1 MRNVWIN
8 LKKSY
13 LISLIGEDNL
23 EFAEN
28 ILPDLAK
35 EIGRDYLDFVDITNK
50 KSKLSQLFQA
60 TAMSGSILK
69 KDFRQELITYLSP
82 DYKNKLQLSFPDY
95 ETFDELKR
103 YICSVPWQKNDVTIK
118 FCNAL
123 DISEDVLPNDIKKI
137 PDLETL
143 PERPET
149 QMPFK
154 QLKDYQ
160 FLTVAK
166 VYRELENNLS
176 RIMIQMPTGS
186 GKTRVAM
193 EIICEFFL
201 KNKNKNINIVW
212 LANREELLE
221 QAYIT
226 FNEVWS
232 HLSDHK
238 IDLVRFFGK
247 TKNRFDDVERSS
259 LAICGLDKLASV
271 FKKKNESLMKYS
283 ENVKLVIFDEAHGI
297 IAKTYNETVINLMN
311 SDCSLIG
318 LSATPGRVDSD
329 EQSQLVEKFGNNL
342 IELDCNGI
350 NPIVFL
356 KNQSILSQTELEL
369 LEITPEIE
377 FDRKELKYIE
387 ENFEIPTSAL
397 QRLGKEKIRN
407 IEIIKKLKNECESG
421 KKIIFFAIDLD
432 HSKKINAILNFI
444 GIKSTHIDGDTSNR
458 KYILNQFKN
467 DFIQVICNGDL
478 LATGFDAPKIDVVF
492 IARPVGSKGL
502 KLQMIGRG
510 LRGPKL
516 GGTKK
521 CKIIDVRDDFGS
533 SFEAVDI
540 YDSFADYFTNDQLS

>member
-1 MRNVWIN
+1 
-8 LKKSY
+8 
-13 LISLIGEDNL
+13 
-23 EFAEN
+23 
-28 ILPDLAK
+28 
-35 EIGRDYLDFVDITNK
+35 
-50 KSKLSQLFQA
+50 
-60 TAMSGSILK
+60 
-69 KDFRQELITYLSP
+69 
-82 DYKNKLQLSFPDY
+82 
-95 ETFDELKR
+95 
-103 YICSVPWQKNDVTIK
+103 
-118 FCNAL
+118 
-123 DISEDVLPNDIKKI
+123 
-137 PDLETL
+137 
-143 PERPET
+143 
-149 QMPFK
+149 
-154 QLKDYQ
+154 
-160 FLTVAK
+160 
-166 VYRELENNLS
+166 
-176 RIMIQMPTGS
+176 
-186 GKTRVAM
+186 
-193 EIICEFFL
+193 
-201 KNKNKNINIVW
+201 
-212 LANREELLE
+212 
-221 QAYIT
+221 
-226 FNEVWS
+226 
-232 HLSDHK
+232 
-238 IDLVRFFGK
+238 
-247 TKNRFDDVERSS
+247 
-259 LAICGLDKLASV
+259 
-271 FKKKNESLMKYS
+271 
-283 ENVKLVIFDEAHGI
+283 
-297 IAKTYNETVINLMN
+297 MN

-356 KNQSILSQTELEL
+356 KNQNILSQTELEL

-377 FDRKELKYIE
+377 FNRKELKHIE
-387 ENFEIPTSAL
+387 DNFEIPTSAL